1 MARIGKK
8 EGGAAADP
16 EAEERAK
23 LKKLAFSRNILSQ
36 SPAKVGRHAAAL
48 APNKAVVKHHGRD
61 ILRKSQRKNKYLFS
75 FPGLLCPISGG
86 KIGELKDLG
95 TKNPI
100 LYLDFPQG
108 KMKLF
113 GTIVYPKNRYLTLQF
128 SRGGKNVTCD
138 DYFDN
143 MIVFSDAW
151 WIGTKEENPEELQ
164 LQFPKDLIVEKHA
177 DYDFKGGVG
186 ATCDRKQHSGKSA
199 VKCLEEDSPK
209 VNWEDD
215 VTESPSDNE
224 ELTVVTPA
232 RESARTAGKTFNFA
246 EASSGDD
253 FIGNG
258 DETPEEEGEKRH
270 THTESSS
277 PVVFD
282 INNVDSAS
290 KDQASKQ
297 DKQSWKAKDLPEN
310 DQKSLV
316 QTTLSSL
323 FKKAEDKKTKKDV
336 IQKTN
341 ASDASKLTKGRKKVE
356 ERQTGTL
363 TKEQKRQQKKIE
375 LADPITVYQR
385 KTKAKTSEAS
395 SSKRRKASVVS
406 TSQSSDPNDS
416 TQASDDDIEDF
427 SSTSQDIGESDEDW
441 TA

>member
-1 MARIGKK
+1 MARGGKK

-36 SPAKVGRHAAAL
+36 SPAKVGRHASAL

-75 FPGLLCPISGG
+75 FPGLLGPISGG

-108 KMKLF
+108 QMKLF

-164 LQFPKDLIVEKHA
+164 LQFPKDLIVEKHV

-186 ATCDRKQHSGKSA
+186 AACDRKQDSGKSA
-199 VKCLEEDSPK
+199 VKCLEQDSPK
-209 VNWEDD
+209 VNCEDD
-215 VTESPSDNE
+215 LTESPSDNE
-224 ELTVVTPA
+224 ELTDITPA
-232 RESARTAGKTFNFA
+232 RQSARTAGRTFNYA
-246 EASSGDD
+246 EMSAGDD

-258 DETPEEEGEKRH
+258 DETPEEE
-270 THTESSS
+270 ESSS

-290 KDQASKQ
+290 KDQATKQ
-297 DKQSWKAKDLPEN
+297 DKQSWKAKDLPKN

-363 TKEQKRQQKKIE
+363 TKEQKRQQKNVE
-375 LADPITVYQR
+375 LVGPITVYQR

-395 SSKRRKASVVS
+395 SKRRKPNVVS
-406 TSQSSDPNDS
+406 ASQSSDPNDS
-416 TQASDDDIEDF
+416 TQVSDDDIEDF